1 MYAMSIMKKL
11 SITTAGA
18 ALLTLGTIAPVK
30 AASFYSITD
39 LGTLGGEES
48 YANAINNSGQVVGW
62 SYTSSGAQ
70 RGFLWENNA
79 MTNLGTLPGGN
90 ASEARSINNNG
101 DIVGWSTTASDQQ
114 HAVLWPENGQIQD
127 IDPTSSN
134 SQANDINDNGQAVG
148 VSDGRAFIWSN
159 QTGKQNL
166 CPAGNEEPIEVCFT
180 TEALGI
186 NNAGQVVYSYQNS
199 FLSSGINLWQN
210 GQDISRVNGSYGLSR
225 SAAVNEFGDVAGTE
239 NGPCPCSN
247 AFFRPLNGS
256 VISLGTLYPFRP
268 EEGEQPFSGTRAIN
282 NLDQIVGFSG
292 LSQFNQLVEQ
302 RAFFWEKGNIF
313 DLNNFIAND
322 SGWFLTE
329 ATGINDVGQIV
340 GQGTINGKK
349 RAFLLNPVA
358 DPKPVPEP
366 ASALGLLAF
375 GALGAASGLRRK
387 QKSGLINSS
396 KDS

>member
-1 MYAMSIMKKL
+1 MSIMKKL

-18 ALLTLGTIAPVK
+18 ALLTLGTITPVK

-127 IDPTSSN
+127 IDPTSSI
-134 SQANDINDNGQAVG
+134 SQANDINDNGQVVG
-148 VSDGRAFIWSN
+148 GSDGRAFIWSN
-159 QTGKQNL
+159 QTGKRNL
-166 CPAGNEEPIEVCFT
+166 CRDEDLGPLDFCPRS
-180 TEALGI
+180 EALSI
-186 NNAGQVVYSYQNS
+186 NNAGQVVYSYTNS
-199 FLSSGINLWQN
+199 PMSSGIDLWQN
-210 GQDISRVNGSYGLSR
+210 GQYISGVSGSYGLSQR
-225 SAAVNEFGDVAGTE
+225 AAVNEFGNVAGTE
-239 NGPCPCSN
+239 NAPCLCDS
-247 AFFRPLNGS
+247 AFFKPFNGS
-256 VISLGTLYPFRP
+256 GISLGTLYSSRP
-268 EEGEQPFSGTRAIN
+268 EEGERPFNGARAIN
-282 NLDQIVGFSG
+282 NLGQIVGFSG
-292 LSQFNQLVEQ
+292 LAQFGQLVEQ
-302 RAFFWEKGNIF
+302 RAFFWENGNIF
-313 DLNNFIAND
+313 DLNKFISND

-358 DPKPVPEP
+358 EPKPVPEP

-375 GALGAASGLRRK
+375 GAFGAASGLRRK
-387 QKSGLINSS
+387 QKSSLTNSS
-396 KDS
+396 NDS